1 MGVEAGD
8 IAPLVAD
15 LARARRGEAGDGPQG
30 GRFSRPVS
38 SEQRDYFA
46 FSDAERQAVE
56 DMAQPVEPVDALDLE
71 DHAATPPRYAR
82 RTCGLRWISASVP
95 SAINLPK
102 CMTEIRSDTL
112 MMMSILCSI
121 STMV

>member
-15 LARARRGEAGDGPQG
+15 FARARRGEAGDRAQSG
-30 GRFSRPVS
+30 GFSRPVS
-38 SEQRDYFA
+38 SEQRDDLA
-46 FSDAERQAVE
+46 FGHTERKAVK
-56 DMAQPVEPVDALDLE
+56 DMADPVEGVDAPDLE

-82 RTCGLRWISASVP
+82 RTSGLRWISAGVP
-95 SAINLPK
+95 RAITLPK

>member
-15 LARARRGEAGDGPQG
+15 LAHARRGEAGDGPQG
-30 GRFSRPVS
+30 GGFSRAVS
-38 SEQRDYFA
+38 SQQRHDFA
-46 FSDAERQAVE
+46 FGDAEREAME
-56 DMAQPVEPVDALDLE
+56 DMAQPVEAVDAPDLE

-82 RTCGLRWISASVP
+82 RTSGLRWISAGVP
-95 SAINLPK
+95 CAIRLPK

>member
-15 LARARRGEAGDGPQG
+15 LARARRRKAGDGPQRG
-30 GRFSRPVS
+30 GFSRAVAAQ
-38 SEQRDYFA
+38 ERHDLA
-46 FSDAERQAVE
+46 FGHVEGQAGE
-56 DMAQPVEPVDALDLE
+56 DMAETVEGVDALDLE

-82 RTCGLRWISASVP
+82 RTSGLRCISAGVP
-95 SAINLPK
+95 CAITLPK

>member
-15 LARARRGEAGDGPQG
+15 LARARRGEAGDGPQSG
-30 GRFSRPVS
+30 GFSRAVATQ
-38 SEQRDYFA
+38 ERHDLA
-46 FSDAERQAVE
+46 FGDAEREAVK
-56 DMAQPVEPVDALDLE
+56 DMTEPVEGVDALDLE

-82 RTCGLRWISASVP
+82 RTSGLRWISVGVP
-95 SAINLPK
+95 CAIRLPK